1 MSPSLTY
8 GFRFEIDRGSFQRIA
23 PPSTGERFE
32 GIDFSPCGNIIAIAT
47 SEGNQVLLYKRRPD
61 GAFEDEPFQTIG
73 RSPHAL
79 DYPHDISF
87 SRSGLLAVAQRTG
100 AIAIYARSKSGQTYD
115 SEPAFEIGGPRSKL
129 AYSDGIA
136 FVPPKNDYLAACN
149 LQLGAILFFRKI
161 SQLPVVFEESPAFE
175 LRHPSIFHPDGLAFS
190 RCGRWLATANHG
202 KNSVSVFQRRSP
214 TMSGGT
220 LVYGPEPVTV
230 IRGSDVRYPHSV
242 AFTPQTNHLI
252 VTNAGANY
260 FGVYAP
266 RPYYFGMQ
274 WSDSAT
280 AQVIAHDEEEFQVA
294 NVANKMEGG
303 PKGVAIHGNNLAI
316 CSPQIGVKIYSFLE
330 RRGWLTRKMQPLKPA
345 RLPVDK
351 LTRFDMADQG
361 ATDEW
366 HELERHPEHGSFRW
380 TGPGHRATIRLPI
393 ALARAV
399 KVRIHILS
407 ALGEAINTLKLSI
420 QDKEIAHSLHRLAE
434 GRVLVVA
441 QLGRASM
448 AKVKGDLGITLQI
461 ANTGRPRDLGL
472 NQDSR
477 SLGLA
482 VNWIELDP
490 NG

>member
-1 MSPSLTY
+1 M
-8 GFRFEIDRGSFQRIA
+8 
-23 PPSTGERFE
+23 
-32 GIDFSPCGNIIAIAT
+32 
-47 SEGNQVLLYKRRPD
+47 
-61 GAFEDEPFQTIG
+61 
-73 RSPHAL
+73 
-79 DYPHDISF
+79 
-87 SRSGLLAVAQRTG
+87 
-100 AIAIYARSKSGQTYD
+100 
-115 SEPAFEIGGPRSKL
+115 
-129 AYSDGIA
+129 
-136 FVPPKNDYLAACN
+136 
-149 LQLGAILFFRKI
+149 
-161 SQLPVVFEESPAFE
+161 
-175 LRHPSIFHPDGLAFS
+175 
-190 RCGRWLATANHG
+190 
-202 KNSVSVFQRRSP
+202 
-214 TMSGGT
+214 
-220 LVYGPEPVTV
+220 
-230 IRGSDVRYPHSV
+230 RYPHSV

-260 FGVYAP
+260 FSVYAP

-274 WSDSAT
+274 WSDSPVAR
-280 AQVIAHDEEEFQVA
+280 VPAHDDEEFQAA

-303 PKGVAIHGNNLAI
+303 PKGVAIHGNSLAI
-316 CSPQIGVKIYSFLE
+316 CSPQIGVKVYSFLE

-351 LTRFDMADQG
+351 LMRFDMADQG

-448 AKVKGDLGITLQI
+448 AKVKGDFGITLQI